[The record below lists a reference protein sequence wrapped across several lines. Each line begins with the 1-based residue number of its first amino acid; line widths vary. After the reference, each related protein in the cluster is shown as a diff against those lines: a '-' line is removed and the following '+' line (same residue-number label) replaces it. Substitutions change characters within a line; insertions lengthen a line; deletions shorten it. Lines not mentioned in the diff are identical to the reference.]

1 MVAIEIQ
8 HAAATAF
15 DSVAPRYDELFT
27 STPVGRFQ
35 RMVIWKQ
42 AVKAFR
48 PGSRVLELN
57 CGTGQDAIFLARSGI
72 VVTAC
77 DASPEMIKQAR
88 IRKERE
94 APEVP
99 VEFHVLPNER
109 LQDLDS
115 ESTFDGVFSNFSGLN
130 CVADLSAVFDQL
142 AVKCR
147 PGAQILL
154 CLSTR
159 VCAWEI
165 LHYLSTG
172 EWRKAV
178 RRCRGK
184 STANLDGRSFPVY
197 YPTVRSLRSSFEQA
211 FQLRSLIGVGITV
224 PPSYLNPFMS
234 KYPSLLG
241 ILARIDAIV
250 CRLPI
255 IRVVGDHMLLQM
267 ERV

>member
-88 IRKERE
+88 IRKERSQMS
-94 APEVP
+94 AYKTWIPSP
-99 VEFHVLPNER
+99 L
-109 LQDLDS
+109 S
-115 ESTFDGVFSNFSGLN
+115 MVFFLTSQASI
-130 CVADLSAVFDQL
+130 VS
-142 AVKCR
+142 
-147 PGAQILL
+147 QI
-154 CLSTR
+154 C
-159 VCAWEI
+159 
-165 LHYLSTG
+165 
-172 EWRKAV
+172 
-178 RRCRGK
+178 
-184 STANLDGRSFPVY
+184 
-197 YPTVRSLRSSFEQA
+197 
-211 FQLRSLIGVGITV
+211 
-224 PPSYLNPFMS
+224 PPSSINL
-234 KYPSLLG
+234 
-241 ILARIDAIV
+241 R
-250 CRLPI
+250 
-255 IRVVGDHMLLQM
+255 
-267 ERV
+267 